1 MMCSNF
7 VVIVESWELL
17 GVEEQCWGNEE
28 DKIIDL
34 EKYYIFVEKK

>member
-1 MMCSNF
+1 MRCSNF

-17 GVEEQCWGNEE
+17 GVEKQRWGNEE

-34 EKYYIFVEKK
+34 EKYIFVKKK